1 MKENEPRDETGA
13 GYADADSPPDVE
25 RETIWGINRKDRRLF
40 QALTLTGG
48 NAGSIAVT
56 VLQLKHRS
64 PDDTPD
70 TIVLNIILGIGA
82 SFVASGFIAWDL
94 VQIKEVS
101 MAVADWIRDRNARN
115 RERWRA
121 EGREEGR
128 AEGREE
134 GRDEG
139 RVEGR
144 DEGRVEGRAEGRAE
158 GRVEGYYIGY
168 SDAQEGNPQRPPS
181 GNADQSS

>member
-1 MKENEPRDETGA
+1 MQENESPDETGA
-13 GYADADSPPDVE
+13 GYAGADPHPDDD

-56 VLQLKHRS
+56 VLQLKYRS

-70 TIVLNIILGIGA
+70 TIALNIILGIGA

-94 VQIKEVS
+94 VQIKEVG

-121 EGREEGR
+121 EGRAEGRDEGR
-128 AEGREE
+128 AEGR
-134 GRDEG
+134 G
-139 RVEGR
+139 
-144 DEGRVEGRAEGRAE
+144 
-158 GRVEGYYIGY
+158 EGYYIGY
-168 SDAQEGNPQRPPS
+168 SDAQEGIPQRPPS
-181 GNADQSS
+181 GNADKPA

>member
-1 MKENEPRDETGA
+1 MRESEPPDATGA
-13 GYADADSPPDVE
+13 DYAGADSPPDDD

-56 VLQLKHRS
+56 ILQLKYRS
-64 PDDTPD
+64 LDDTPD
-70 TIVLNIILGIGA
+70 TIALNIILGIGA
-82 SFVASGFIAWDL
+82 SFVASGFISWDL

-121 EGREEGR
+121 EGR
-128 AEGREE
+128 AE

-144 DEGRVEGRAEGRAE
+144 DEG
-158 GRVEGYYIGY
+158 YYIGY
-168 SDAQEGNPQRPPS
+168 SDGKEGNPQRPPS
-181 GNADQSS
+181 GRADKSS

>member
-1 MKENEPRDETGA
+1 MQENEPRDETGA

-70 TIVLNIILGIGA
+70 TLALNIILGIGA
-82 SFVASGFIAWDL
+82 SFVASGFISWDL

-115 RERWRA
+115 RAKLVAQGLEQGLERGLEQGLERGL
-121 EGREEGR
+121 EQ
-128 AEGREE
+128 
-134 GRDEG
+134 
-139 RVEGR
+139 
-144 DEGRVEGRAEGRAE
+144 

>member
-1 MKENEPRDETGA
+1 MQENEPRDETGA

-56 VLQLKHRS
+56 VLQLKYRS

-70 TIVLNIILGIGA
+70 TIALNIILGIGA
-82 SFVASGFIAWDL
+82 SFVASGFISWDL

-101 MAVADWIRDRNARN
+101 MAVADWIREHNARKQARD
-115 RERWRA
+115 RERW
-121 EGREEGR
+121 
-128 AEGREE
+128 
-134 GRDEG
+134 
-139 RVEGR
+139 
-144 DEGRVEGRAEGRAE
+144 RAE

-168 SDAQEGNPQRPPS
+168 HDGQEGKPQRPPS
-181 GNADQSS
+181 GNADKPS